1 MTGRLLPLGADE
13 SWTGGQVSEWST
25 CVLAPNPS
33 AWTLEGTNTWL
44 IAAPDSSSFV
54 VIDPGPD
61 DRDHLERI
69 VTTVRERGSIAQILL
84 THGHADHSAGA
95 VSLAEMAGAP
105 VRALDPEHVHGGEGL
120 HAGEVIA
127 LSDLEID
134 IIASPGHSSDCLS
147 FRVNGDSSILTGDTV
162 LGRGTTVIA
171 WPEGRL
177 GDYLTTLDVL
187 AELVS
192 AHDVARILPGHG
204 PVVADPAA
212 RIDAY
217 LQHRAQ
223 RLDEVRAALDSG
235 ARTADEVVGIV
246 YATTPQELLGA
257 ATLSVRAQLDYLNPS
272 R

>member
-1 MTGRLLPLGADE
+1 MTGRLLPLGDSE
-13 SWTGGQVSEWST
+13 RWLGGQVSEWST
-25 CVLAPNPS
+25 CLLAPNPS

-44 IAAPDSSSFV
+44 LAAPGSTDV
-54 VIDPGPD
+54 VVVDPGPD
-61 DRDHLERI
+61 TPQHLERI
-69 VTTVRERGSIAQILL
+69 ARTVSERGSIAQILL

-95 VSLAEMAGAP
+95 VSLVEMTGAP

-120 HAGEVIA
+120 QVGEVIA
-127 LSDLEID
+127 RGDLEIE
-134 IIASPGHSSDCLS
+134 IIASPGHSADSLS

-187 AELVS
+187 AESVN
-192 AHDVARILPGHG
+192 AHGVARILPGHG
-204 PVVADPAA
+204 PVVADPAT

-235 ARTADEVVGIV
+235 ARTAEEVVEIV
-246 YATTPQELLGA
+246 YATTPPELLGA
-257 ATLSVRAQLDYLNPS
+257 ATLSVRAQLDYLRS
-272 R
+272 GA